1 MITPLAQE
9 LKQWKSRFRGGRPGQ
24 QLFVCVIF
32 INHTCGFYQFI
43 HVQISF
49 YLYYRWREEGE
60 SEALRHQEKVQ
71 QVEREKMDA
80 VLALK
85 KKIDTL
91 EVSKTNEISRLQDIH
106 R

>member
-1 MITPLAQE
+1 MIKHFISL
-9 LKQWKSRFRGGRPGQ
+9 LKVDSIKVLPCF
-24 QLFVCVIF
+24 
-32 INHTCGFYQFI
+32 
-43 HVQISF
+43 
-49 YLYYRWREEGE
+49 RWREEAE
-60 SEALRHQEKVQ
+60 SEAARHQDKLQ

-85 KKIDTL
+85 KKIDAL

>member
-1 MITPLAQE
+1 MFSIIVIFPLAQE
-9 LKQWKSRFRGGRPGQ
+9 LKQWKNRFREGRPGPQ
-24 QLFVCVIF
+24 KLLLVTLVV
-32 INHTCGFYQFI
+32 FI
-43 HVQISF
+43 HVYDLNF
-49 YLYYRWREEGE
+49 YLHYRWREEAE
-60 SEALRHQEKVQ
+60 SEALRHQERLQ